1 MPRTC
6 NLTLSR
12 WHKVAERL
20 AREYTE
26 TIYNAKQ
33 ALTQTRVFTYLGE
46 TQEAALRA
54 ESEEWQRRLARAFR
68 VQDAVADIRRALG
81 EANAKNGVNAQL
93 AELDKLNRRLKAL
106 TEIIEGQ
113 GADMIAIE
121 ELRNIPQDYMIE
133 RDRFDSTR
141 PSLRVRLLD
150 RDALSRLRQELETVR
165 SRAYALSD
173 EIAERNR
180 ATLTLELS
188 EEIAGIAGL

>member
-1 MPRTC
+1 M
-6 NLTLSR
+6 
-12 WHKVAERL
+12 
-20 AREYTE
+20 
-26 TIYNAKQ
+26 
-33 ALTQTRVFTYLGE
+33 
-46 TQEAALRA
+46 RA

>member
-1 MPRTC
+1 M
-6 NLTLSR
+6 
-12 WHKVAERL
+12 AERL
-20 AREYTE
+20 AREYAE

-54 ESEEWQRRLARAFR
+54 EAEEWQRRLARAFR

-93 AELDKLNRRLKAL
+93 AELDKLNLRLKAL

-121 ELRNIPQDYMIE
+121 ELRNIPPGLY
-133 RDRFDSTR
+133 DREG
-141 PSLRVRLLD
+141 PL
-150 RDALSRLRQELETVR
+150 
-165 SRAYALSD
+165 
-173 EIAERNR
+173 
-180 ATLTLELS
+180 
-188 EEIAGIAGL
+188 